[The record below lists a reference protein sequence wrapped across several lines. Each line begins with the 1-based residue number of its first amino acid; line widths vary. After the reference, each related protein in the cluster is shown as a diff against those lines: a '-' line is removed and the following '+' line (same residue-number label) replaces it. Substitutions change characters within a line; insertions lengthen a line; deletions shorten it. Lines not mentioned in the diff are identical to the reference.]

1 MNIVKAWKTIKEKH
15 PEKDLYLVIKDE
27 TLILKEKDNG
37 EVFLIL
43 SPFIK
48 QL

>member
-1 MNIVKAWKTIKEKH
+1 MNIVKTWKKIKEKY
-15 PEKDLYLVIKDE
+15 PEKDLYLVVKDE
-27 TLILKEKDNG
+27 TLILKEKDND